1 VSRLLPGKEGEGE
14 ENEDERETGMCG
26 VTADGA
32 TVQPLPLQ
40 LIERNRL
47 TPEQI
52 KKLPRFANYSP
63 GNPSS
68 VSGVFSHVISL
79 AATGVHRSY
88 TSRTFIAKLPLTI
101 SQLFLVTGKMG
112 CGLKSD
118 Y

>member
-1 VSRLLPGKEGEGE
+1 MSRLLPGKEGDEEE
-14 ENEDERETGMCG
+14 ENEEERETG
-26 VTADGA
+26 VTAHGA

-52 KKLPRFANYSP
+52 KKLPHFANYSS

-68 VSGVFSHVISL
+68 VSGVFSHVTLL
-79 AATGVHRSY
+79 AATGVHRFY

-112 CGLKSD
+112 CGLRSD